1 MTAKDADPLVS
12 VIIGFRD
19 WGLDTLEFVIKT
31 HKLSSLG
38 ERLEVIVSD
47 YGSEDADGV
56 RTRCEAAGAKVVRTQ
71 RAGFPR
77 WNRSAALN
85 AGIRQGAKG
94 KYLLT
99 TDADILFHPRTIET
113 VVNSMEEVGSDGKVY
128 GLVQCRDLP
137 ESMPKENLQEWPWE
151 TMESE
156 CSMRPPWGMGGCALF
171 PQSFIDHVQ
180 GYDERLEWWGG
191 EDNDLALRAEKGG
204 LQIHWVE
211 HPEARIYHLWHTKAL
226 EKWKEDS
233 RFQEVWANNRELV
246 KTTITTYRNLEK
258 WGGMPSPP
266 PPMSVI
272 VITRNRSDLLQDCIK
287 SVLNQTFERF
297 EFLIIDDGSTDDTEE
312 VMSEIK
318 DPRIRYFKRP
328 AQGIPFARNFGVMNA
343 RGEFITIMDDDDLML
358 PNRLRDQM
366 SCISEGSDGSY
377 GGWIDHQLSEN
388 QLEYF
393 PGKKRNYSSI
403 LFGGRVMIH
412 PASMIRRTVLLE
424 HPYNEDFAYGSD
436 YDMNLR
442 IAEAGVRL
450 DHTGSYLIVRRMHDR
465 NVTVT
470 NTDEQKTTGR
480 SSAILHRDRLSEDEQ
495 SRMRA
500 EGRAAS
506 ELSVRSSPGLS
517 QIGVYFPWLGIGDD
531 DEEAEEVDDF
541 EDETPLTTYDVSKC
555 WSQKGRRLVFD
566 AEGVEVFFRMPV
578 GWSMEDTHPD
588 LFQLSH
594 YVMLSP
600 WDKTI
605 LDDWAPSRRPGWRP
619 GLAFSGGI
627 DSAAAMTLMPQ
638 TTVLVYNERKG
649 LISKLNHTN
658 AFRFFE
664 HMEESL
670 GRPVIRVPSNHEKIR
685 TRDGKNSGF
694 STDYACAVQ
703 VILLADHL
711 GLDSI
716 GTGMPLENTYLWHG
730 YRYRDFRESWFWR
743 HYSELFDSIGLPI
756 YQPVAGCSEVINMR
770 IIEHHMM
777 DDFAQSCLRSSKEG
791 EVCQSCWK
799 CFRKNTMLGRPFKMS
814 GEIKKFLSKE
824 PLKQAVSTLYSIQRG
839 GVASNGIRVEEKF
852 PHLNPHLE
860 MNLTWLERH
869 YPPALELLPDR
880 YRDYTTNRLEQIS
893 AKMTQGDIEL
903 LHAVDIYPETEGD

>member
-1 MTAKDADPLVS
+1 MTTKAEDPLVS

-19 WGLDTLEFVIKT
+19 WGLDTLEFVIRT

-38 ERLEVIVSD
+38 DRLEVIVSD
-47 YGSEDADGV
+47 YGSEDIDGV
-56 RTRCEAAGAKVVRTQ
+56 RERCEAAGAKVVRTQ
-71 RAGFPR
+71 RGGHNR

-94 KYLLT
+94 KYILT
-99 TDADILFHPRTIET
+99 TDADILFHPKTIET
-113 VVNSMEEVGSDGKVY
+113 VVNSMEEVGSDEKVY

-137 ESMPKENLQEWPWE
+137 ESMPKEDLSEWPWDI
-151 TMESE
+151 MEVE

-171 PQSFIDHVQ
+171 PRTFLDHVQ

-191 EDNDLALRAEKGG
+191 EDNDLALRAEKSG

-266 PPMSVI
+266 PTMSVI
-272 VITRNRSDLLQDCIK
+272 VITRNRSDLLRDCIK
-287 SVLNQTFERF
+287 SILNQTFERF

-312 VMSEIK
+312 VVSEFK

-328 AQGIPFARNFGVMNA
+328 AQGIPFARNFGAKNA
-343 RGEFITIMDDDDLML
+343 RGEYITIMDDDDLML
-358 PNRLRDQM
+358 PNRLRDQLTCL
-366 SCISEGSDGSY
+366 SKGSDGSY
-377 GGWIDHQLSEN
+377 GGWIDHNLSDN
-388 QLEYF
+388 ILEHF

-412 PASMIRRTVLLE
+412 PASMIRRSILLE

-442 IAEAGVRL
+442 IAEAGVQL
-450 DHTGSYLIVRRMHDR
+450 DHTGSYLIVRRMHDG

-495 SRMRA
+495 NRMRV
-500 EGRAAS
+500 EGRAAL
-506 ELSVRSSPGLS
+506 EMPVSSTPGMP
-517 QIGVYFPWLGIGDD
+517 QIAVYFPWLGIGE
-531 DEEAEEVDDF
+531 DEEVEDIHDID
-541 EDETPLTTYDVSKC
+541 DETPLTTYDVSKN
-555 WSQKGRRLVFD
+555 WRQNGRRLIFD
-566 AEGVEVFFRMPV
+566 AGGVEIFFRMPV
-578 GWSMEDTHPD
+578 GWSIEATHPD

-594 YVMLSP
+594 YVMMSP

-605 LDDWAPSRRPGWRP
+605 LDDWAPSRHPGWRP

-627 DSAAAMTLMPQ
+627 DSTAAMTLMPQ
-638 TTVLVYNERKG
+638 TTVLVYNEREG
-649 LISKLNHTN
+649 IDTKLDHTN
-658 AFRFFE
+658 AFRLFG
-664 HMEESL
+664 HMEETL
-670 GRPVIRVPSNHEKIR
+670 GRPVIRIASDHEKIR
-685 TRDGKNSGF
+685 MRDGKGPGF
-694 STDYACAVQ
+694 STDYACAVG

-716 GTGMPLENTYLWHG
+716 ATGMPLENSYLWHG
-730 YRYRDFRESWFWR
+730 YRYRDFSETWFWR
-743 HYSELFDSIGLPI
+743 HYGELFESVGLPI
-756 YQPVAGCSEVINMR
+756 YQPVAGCSELINMR
-770 IIEHHMM
+770 IVQHHHL
-777 DDFAQSCLRSSKEG
+777 DNWAQSCLRSSKEG

-799 CFRKNTMLGRPFKMS
+799 CFRKNTLLGRPFKMS
-814 GEIKKFLSKE
+814 PEITKFLKEE
-824 PLKQAVSTLYSIQRG
+824 PLKQAVSTLFSIQSG
-839 GVASNGIRVEEKF
+839 GVASNGTNIESTF
-852 PHLNPHLE
+852 PHLKSLLE
-860 MNLTWLERH
+860 MNLNWLERH
-869 YPPALELLPDR
+869 YPPALELLPKR
-880 YRDYTTNRLEQIS
+880 YREYTTNRLEQIS
-893 AKMTQGDIEL
+893 AKMTQGDVES
-903 LHAVDIYPETEGD
+903 LHAVDLYPDIEQD